1 MRRREFITLLGTAI
15 VVSRWWQAFA
25 QPKVYR
31 IGLVSTSPPMTE
43 ATPFG
48 APLIGALAKRDY
60 VQNKN
65 LVLEARGTD
74 GHPDR
79 LPRLIKELVASQV
92 DVIVAAGYPAALAAK
107 EGTTIPV
114 VTFSTG
120 DPVGTG
126 LVVSLARPGGNLTGI
141 SDLAADLTPKRMD
154 LLKQMVPGLRRL
166 AMLWNANDLGMTFR
180 YQASEKG
187 AQALG
192 IQVQAIGVREPDD
205 FETAFT
211 AMTREKPDAILVVT
225 DPLMGSNRKRIFEFT
240 AANRLPAMYEFD
252 FIVRDGGL
260 MSYAPDLNE
269 VLDRVAALV
278 DRILKGAK
286 PADLPLEQPTRF
298 KLAINLKVAKAIGLD
313 VPPMLLAFANE
324 LIE

>member
-1 MRRREFITLLGTAI
+1 MRRREFIALLGTAI
-15 VVSRWWQAFA
+15 VVSRGRQAFT

-31 IGLVSTSPPMTE
+31 VGLVNTSPPITE
-43 ATPFG
+43 ASPFG
-48 APLIGALAKRDY
+48 APLIGALAKRGY
-60 VQNKN
+60 IQNKN
-65 LVLEARGTD
+65 LVLEARGAD

-92 DVIVAAGYPAALAAK
+92 DVIVAGGYPAALAAK

-114 VTFSTG
+114 VAFSTG

-126 LVVSLARPGGNLTGI
+126 LVASLARPGGNLTGI

-180 YQASEKG
+180 YRASEKG

-192 IQVQAIGVREPDD
+192 IQVQALGVREPND
-205 FETAFT
+205 FEAAFT

-225 DPLMGSNRKRIFEFT
+225 DPLMGSNRKHIFEFAT
-240 AANRLPAMYEFD
+240 ANRLPAMYEFD

-260 MSYAPDLNE
+260 MSYAPDLDE
-269 VLDRVAALV
+269 VFDRVAALV
-278 DRILKGAK
+278 DRILNGAK

-298 KLAINLKVAKAIGLD
+298 KLAINLKVAKAIGLE
-313 VPPMLLAFANE
+313 VPPMLLTFANE

>member
-1 MRRREFITLLGTAI
+1 MRRREFIALLGTAI
-15 VVSRWWQAFA
+15 VASRGRRACAQA
-25 QPKVYR
+25 KIYR
-31 IGLVSTSPPMTE
+31 IGHVNTALPMTE
-43 ATPFG
+43 TSPFG

-65 LVLEARGTD
+65 IVLEGRGAE
-74 GHPDR
+74 GHSDR
-79 LPRLIKELVASQV
+79 LPHLIKELVASQV

-114 VTFSTG
+114 VAFSTG

-126 LVVSLARPGGNLTGI
+126 LVASLARPGGNLTGI
-141 SDLAADLTPKRMD
+141 SDLAVDLTPKRMD
-154 LLKQMVPGLRRL
+154 LLKQMVPALRRL

-180 YQASEKG
+180 YRASEKG
-187 AQALG
+187 AQSLG
-192 IQVQAIGVREPDD
+192 IQVQAIGVREPNDL
-205 FETAFT
+205 EAAFT

-225 DPLMGSNRKRIFEFT
+225 DPLMGLNRKRIFEFT
-240 AANRLPAMYEFD
+240 TANRLPAMYEFD

-260 MSYAPDLNE
+260 MSYAPDLDE

-298 KLAINLKVAKAIGLD
+298 KLAINLKAAKAIGLE